1 MMTTDVTSTPV
12 RALVQGW
19 LALAQEFA
27 TANDEEGTR
36 RLKVFLDCENGLG
49 DAIASE
55 DDFVQCVDDREEADV
70 CIQVEPDG
78 SHGAGR
84 QHLVRFIGSGSFACI
99 EASASLH
106 LPNAGFAF

>member
-12 RALVQGW
+12 RALIQGW
-19 LALAQEFA
+19 LALAQQFA
-27 TANDEEGTR
+27 PANDAEGTR

-49 DAIASE
+49 DAIAPE
-55 DDFVQCVDDREEADV
+55 DDFVQCVDDREKADV
-70 CIQVEPDG
+70 CIHVERDG
-78 SHGAGR
+78 SHGAHP

>member
-19 LALAQEFA
+19 LALAQQFA

-49 DAIASE
+49 DAIAPE
-55 DDFVQCVDDREEADV
+55 DDSVQCVDDRDEADV
-70 CIQVEPDG
+70 CIHVER
-78 SHGAGR
+78 A

-106 LPNAGFAF
+106 L